1 MGNFYLDIET
11 TGLDPEKDKILT
23 IQYQEL
29 ERNTGEA
36 KGELIILKEWE
47 SSEKEIIQ
55 KFIANTSILDAYAF
69 SFVPVGYN
77 LGFEHKFLKQRAI
90 VHHLPP
96 IDILNNPFIDLR
108 AIGILMN
115 GGEFKGSGLDKLTGK
130 ISDGKNIPILYNNSE
145 YESIVS
151 YIQME
156 TREFIKFNSWLYKKL
171 PDLLKEFDAAIV
183 YGKKEEKV
191 EAPKGP
197 ISGIRICPLCT
208 KQIFPEQEHCAECGV
223 ETINY

>member
-1 MGNFYLDIET
+1 MFGEVDRVMGNFYLDIET

-55 KFIANTSILDAYAF
+55 KFITDTNILDSYAF
-69 SFVPVGYN
+69 SFVPVGYC
-77 LGFEHKFLKQRAI
+77 LSFEHKFLMQRAKM
-90 VHHLPP
+90 HGLPP

-130 ISDGKNIPILYNNSE
+130 VSDGRNIPIFYNNSD
-145 YESIVS
+145 YESIVN
-151 YIQME
+151 YIKME
-156 TREFIKFNSWLYKKL
+156 TGEFIKFNAWLYKKL
-171 PDLLKEFDAAIV
+171 PDLLKEFEGTILTRE
-183 YGKKEEKV
+183 EEKV
-191 EAPKGP
+191 EVLTESV
-197 ISGIRICPLCT
+197 SGVRICPVCI
-208 KQIFPEQEHCAECGV
+208 K
-223 ETINY
+223 

>member
-11 TGLDPEKDKILT
+11 TGLDEKKDKILT

-55 KFIANTSILDAYAF
+55 KFIDDTSILDDYAF

-90 VHHLPP
+90 VHNLQP

-130 ISDGKNIPILYNNSE
+130 EGTGKNVPLWYNNSE
-145 YESIVS
+145 YGLILK
-151 YIQME
+151 YIETE
-156 TREFIKFNSWLYKKL
+156 TREFIKFNAWLYKKL
-171 PDLLKEFDAAIV
+171 PELLGEFKE
-183 YGKKEEKV
+183 
-191 EAPKGP
+191 
-197 ISGIRICPLCT
+197 
-208 KQIFPEQEHCAECGV
+208 
-223 ETINY
+223 N

>member
-11 TGLDPEKDKILT
+11 TGLDPLKDKILT

-55 KFIANTSILDAYAF
+55 KFIDDTKIIDDYAF

-77 LGFEHKFLKQRAI
+77 LTFEHNFLKQRSI
-90 VHHLPP
+90 VHNLPP
-96 IDILNNPFIDLR
+96 IDILNKPFIDLR
-108 AIGILMN
+108 VIGIIMN

-130 ISDGKNIPILYNNSE
+130 EGTGKNVPLWYNNSE
-145 YESIVS
+145 YGLILK
-151 YIQME
+151 YIEIE
-156 TREFIKFNSWLYKKL
+156 TREYIKFNAWLYKKL
-171 PDLLKEFDAAIV
+171 PELLGEFRGA
-183 YGKKEEKV
+183 
-191 EAPKGP
+191 
-197 ISGIRICPLCT
+197 
-208 KQIFPEQEHCAECGV
+208 
-223 ETINY
+223 

>member
-11 TGLDPEKDKILT
+11 TGLNPEKDKILT

-55 KFIANTSILDAYAF
+55 KFIADTNILDNYAF
-69 SFVPVGYN
+69 SFVPVGFN
-77 LGFEHKFLKQRAI
+77 LGFEHNFLMQRAKM
-90 VHHLPP
+90 HGLPA

-115 GGEFKGSGLDKLTGK
+115 NGEFKGSGLDKLTGK
-130 ISDGKNIPILYNNSE
+130 ENSGSNIPILYNNSD
-145 YESIVS
+145 YDSIIRYV
-151 YIQME
+151 QLE
-156 TREFIKFNSWLYKKL
+156 TEEFIKFNAWLYKKL
-171 PDLLKEFDAAIV
+171 PGLLEEF
-183 YGKKEEKV
+183 GTTNQ
-191 EAPKGP
+191 P
-197 ISGIRICPLCT
+197 
-208 KQIFPEQEHCAECGV
+208 H
-223 ETINY
+223 

>member
-11 TGLDPEKDKILT
+11 TGLNPEKDKILT

-29 ERNTGEA
+29 DRNTGEA

-55 KFIANTSILDAYAF
+55 KFIADTTILDDYAF
-69 SFVPVGYN
+69 SFIPVGYN
-77 LGFEHKFLKQRAI
+77 LNFEHNFLIKRAKI
-90 VHHLPP
+90 HGLPP

-130 ISDGKNIPILYNNSE
+130 VSDGKNIPILYNNSE
-145 YESIVS
+145 YKSIVS

-156 TREFIKFNSWLYKKL
+156 TREFIKFNVWLYKKL
-171 PDLLKEFDAAIV
+171 PDLLKEF
-183 YGKKEEKV
+183 
-191 EAPKGP
+191 EAT
-197 ISGIRICPLCT
+197 L
-208 KQIFPEQEHCAECGV
+208 
-223 ETINY
+223 